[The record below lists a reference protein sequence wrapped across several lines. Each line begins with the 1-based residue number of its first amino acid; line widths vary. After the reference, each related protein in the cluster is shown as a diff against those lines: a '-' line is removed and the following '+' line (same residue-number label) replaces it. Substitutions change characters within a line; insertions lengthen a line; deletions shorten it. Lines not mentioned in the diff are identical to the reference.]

1 MKNDIQPGSIN
12 ADSTN
17 RRTFA
22 LAGLSTAFAISCIF
36 FLLAFRWFEPD
47 QLSLSDRY
55 FPSATATLTRTS
67 TPTPTLPPTRTPRPT
82 RTITPTSTITTTP
95 HVLVSPAGG
104 ETVLEERFDSD
115 EQDWYAYFSNNTVLV
130 QDGRLSLRSILSGNI
145 GIALCTHCPT
155 LADPFYFQAEVSTV
169 ENAITP
175 YGLAFCSPGF
185 GADFYVFQI
194 NPRTHL
200 YDLYKHSSQGWKSLA
215 IRKSSPAIN
224 AFPGTNTL
232 GVQFDHGQINLF
244 INDILVNSYQDDE
257 PLKCRKSGFIVNG
270 GGFDLVADNVFAY
283 ATGATPAPS
292 P

>member
-1 MKNDIQPGSIN
+1 MKNEIQSGSVN

-22 LAGLSTAFAISCIF
+22 LAGLSAVFAINCVF
-36 FLLAFRWFEPD
+36 FFLAFRWFEPD

-55 FPSATATLTRTS
+55 FPSATATITS
-67 TPTPTLPPTRTPRPT
+67 TSTLTPTLTPTRTPRPT
-82 RTITPTSTITTTP
+82 RTITPTATITTTP
-95 HVLVSPAGG
+95 HALISPAGG
-104 ETVLEERFDSD
+104 ETVFEERFDSD
-115 EQDWYAYFSNNTVLV
+115 EQDWYAYYNNNTVLV
-130 QDGRLSLRSILSGNI
+130 EDGKLNLRSELSGNI
-145 GIALCTHCPT
+145 GIAFCTHCPT

-169 ENAITP
+169 ENAIDP

-224 AFPGTNTL
+224 AFPNTNAL
-232 GVQFDHGQINLF
+232 GIQFDHGQINLF
-244 INDILVNSYQDDE
+244 INNIQVNSYQDDE

-270 GGFDLVADNVFAY
+270 GGYDMVVDNVFAY
-283 ATGATPAPS
+283 AIQPVLTPTP
-292 P
+292 